1 MSELE
6 ENCSKNHVQLNQR
19 ALAMWV
25 LEKKNFKN
33 YMPLH
38 DRRVEIIS
46 GKHEELKAERPITAP
61 PKKENSTPSPTPNG
75 VPEFW
80 LVAMKNL
87 EPLASL
93 ITAKDEEV
101 LRYLINIRISYFDVP
116 GHRIEFEFSEN
127 EFFKDKVLT
136 KSYFYP
142 LLNDGDLHYHHAEGM
157 EISWNAGKD
166 LTVRVETKKQRNK
179 SVQNTLSHTLYVE
192 TNRTNTIRQTVE
204 TNSFFNFFK
213 PPIPMEDAGERKE
226 DDRLK
231 QDNDIGEYIKEEL
244 IPEAIILYVGG
255 ACGIPKSQWGFWYHF
270 VNGCA

>member
-6 ENCSKNHVQLNQR
+6 ENCSKNHVPLNQR
-19 ALAMWV
+19 ALAMWEH
-25 LEKKNFKN
+25 EKKHIKN
-33 YMPLH
+33 YTPLH

-46 GKHEELKAERPITAP
+46 GRKELEGLDAIEQNKAELPITVP
-61 PKKENSTPSPTPNG
+61 PKKEDSTPLTTPNG

-179 SVQNTLSHTLYVE
+179 SVQNTPSHTY
-192 TNRTNTIRQTVE
+192 
-204 TNSFFNFFK
+204 
-213 PPIPMEDAGERKE
+213 M
-226 DDRLK
+226 
-231 QDNDIGEYIKEEL
+231 
-244 IPEAIILYVGG
+244 
-255 ACGIPKSQWGFWYHF
+255 
-270 VNGCA
+270 